1 MLDALA
7 EAAVTCNANVHRS
20 PHGLGREMTRRFEE
34 ARDKVGRFFGAGEN
48 YTVVFTSG
56 ATGAIN
62 LVAHSYLEAFCQ
74 PGDRILTLG
83 SEHHSNFVP
92 WQQLCKRQGLDFQ
105 VVPILPS
112 GQPDWA
118 WFRQALSPATK
129 LVALAHVTN
138 TFGVVNPVEEVIRLA
153 HERGIPVLV
162 DGAQAAGHRPVDVER
177 LGCDFYCVS
186 AHKMYGPT
194 GIGAL
199 LARTQ
204 LLERMPPLQFG
215 GEMVERVTVED
226 TRFQPPPYRFE
237 AGTPHFL
244 GAVGF
249 AAAVDYLG
257 QVGLEQA
264 AREEQTLARALW
276 EGLRA
281 IPEVELPVSGPP
293 QAGIVSFSLPP
304 FHPYDV
310 AVLLD
315 QQGVAVRSGTHC
327 AHPLFDALGMPQGVV
342 RASLG
347 LYNTLEDVERLCR
360 ALRRVAAI
368 KL

>member
-1 MLDALA
+1 MNREDFPLLADGKWAYLDNAATTQRPQPVLDALA

-34 ARDKVGRFFGAGEN
+34 ARDKVGRFFGASEH

-105 VVPILPS
+105 VVPILPG
-112 GQPDWA
+112 GQPDWS

-177 LGCDFYCVS
+177 LRLLLRLRPQDVRPHRHRRP
-186 AHKMYGPT
+186 AGPHPAA
-194 GIGAL
+194 GADAA
-199 LARTQ
+199 LAIWRGD
-204 LLERMPPLQFG
+204 G
-215 GEMVERVTVED
+215 G
-226 TRFQPPPYRFE
+226 
-237 AGTPHFL
+237 AGHCGGHAL
-244 GAVGF
+244 S
-249 AAAVDYLG
+249 AAA
-257 QVGLEQA
+257 
-264 AREEQTLARALW
+264 
-276 EGLRA
+276 
-281 IPEVELPVSGPP
+281 LP
-293 QAGIVSFSLPP
+293 L
-304 FHPYDV
+304 
-310 AVLLD
+310 
-315 QQGVAVRSGTHC
+315 
-327 AHPLFDALGMPQGVV
+327 
-342 RASLG
+342 
-347 LYNTLEDVERLCR
+347 
-360 ALRRVAAI
+360 
-368 KL
+368 

>member
-1 MLDALA
+1 MNREDFPLLADGKWAYLDNAATTQRPQPVLDALA

-34 ARDKVGRFFGAGEN
+34 ARDKVGRFFGASEH

-62 LVAHSYLEAFCQ
+62 LVAHSYLETFCQ

-153 HERGIPVLV
+153 L
-162 DGAQAAGHRPVDVER
+162 
-177 LGCDFYCVS
+177 
-186 AHKMYGPT
+186 
-194 GIGAL
+194 
-199 LARTQ
+199 
-204 LLERMPPLQFG
+204 
-215 GEMVERVTVED
+215 
-226 TRFQPPPYRFE
+226 
-237 AGTPHFL
+237 
-244 GAVGF
+244 
-249 AAAVDYLG
+249 
-257 QVGLEQA
+257 
-264 AREEQTLARALW
+264 
-276 EGLRA
+276 
-281 IPEVELPVSGPP
+281 
-293 QAGIVSFSLPP
+293 SLI
-304 FHPYDV
+304 H
-310 AVLLD
+310 
-315 QQGVAVRSGTHC
+315 
-327 AHPLFDALGMPQGVV
+327 
-342 RASLG
+342 
-347 LYNTLEDVERLCR
+347 
-360 ALRRVAAI
+360 I
-368 KL
+368 

>member
-1 MLDALA
+1 MNREDFPLLADGKWAYLDNAATTQRPQPVLDALA

-34 ARDKVGRFFGAGEN
+34 ARDKVGRFFGASEH

-92 WQQLCKRQGLDFQ
+92 WQQLCKRQELDFQ

-162 DGAQAAGHRPVDVER
+162 DGFISSAAALMAAAICPACKNYMLASHASNEPAGRMVLEA
-177 LGCDFYCVS
+177 LGLEPFLYAGMCLGES
-186 AHKMYGPT
+186 T
-194 GIGAL
+194 GAV
-199 LARTQ
+199 AVMP
-204 LLERMPPLQFG
+204 LLEMGAAVYR
-215 GEMVERVTVED
+215 EMCT
-226 TRFQPPPYRFE
+226 FE
-237 AGTPHFL
+237 ATDIEAYEHL
-244 GAVGF
+244 
-249 AAAVDYLG
+249 
-257 QVGLEQA
+257 
-264 AREEQTLARALW
+264 T
-276 EGLRA
+276 
-281 IPEVELPVSGPP
+281 
-293 QAGIVSFSLPP
+293 
-304 FHPYDV
+304 
-310 AVLLD
+310 
-315 QQGVAVRSGTHC
+315 
-327 AHPLFDALGMPQGVV
+327 
-342 RASLG
+342 
-347 LYNTLEDVERLCR
+347 
-360 ALRRVAAI
+360 
-368 KL
+368 

>member
-1 MLDALA
+1 MNREDFPLLADGKWAYLDNAATTQRPQPVLDALA

-105 VVPILPS
+105 VVPILPG

-204 LLERMPPLQFG
+204 LLEQMPPLQFG

-237 AGTPHFL
+237 AGTPIF
-244 GAVGF
+244 
-249 AAAVDYLG
+249 
-257 QVGLEQA
+257 
-264 AREEQTLARALW
+264 
-276 EGLRA
+276 
-281 IPEVELPVSGPP
+281 
-293 QAGIVSFSLPP
+293 
-304 FHPYDV
+304 
-310 AVLLD
+310 
-315 QQGVAVRSGTHC
+315 
-327 AHPLFDALGMPQGVV
+327 
-342 RASLG
+342 
-347 LYNTLEDVERLCR
+347 
-360 ALRRVAAI
+360 
-368 KL
+368 

>member
-1 MLDALA
+1 MNREDFPLLADGKWAYLDNAATTQRPQPVLDALA
-7 EAAVTCNANVHRS
+7 EAAVTCNANVPRS

-34 ARDKVGRFFGAGEN
+34 ARDKVGRFFGASEH

-249 AAAVDYLG
+249 AAAVAEKLAQLDPEAYGPAWETLSNK
-257 QVGLEQA
+257 A
-264 AREEQTLARALW
+264 ARVKKRRAEKRSPHKNKGAR
-276 EGLRA
+276 RA
-281 IPEVELPVSGPP
+281 GKRKPDGPSND
-293 QAGIVSFSLPP
+293 GS
-304 FHPYDV
+304 
-310 AVLLD
+310 
-315 QQGVAVRSGTHC
+315 QGNG
-327 AHPLFDALGMPQGVV
+327 
-342 RASLG
+342 
-347 LYNTLEDVERLCR
+347 
-360 ALRRVAAI
+360 
-368 KL
+368 